1 MAAPLVR
8 QVKIR
13 EGDAVKLMARVVGPR
28 NTALTRSQVS
38 AISWALYDAR
48 SNTSRTAIDSGSLT
62 VADVIFD
69 TLQTT
74 ADDAAW
80 EEDATGYNFAY
91 QFPADTFA
99 LSAAGSGRFRLEIRG
114 TPTTGEKFWI
124 GVWDV
129 TVVETLTDVSA

>member
-8 QVKIR
+8 QIKIR
-13 EGDAVKLMARVVGPR
+13 EGDAIKLMARVVGPR

-48 SNTSRTAIDSGSLT
+48 SNTSRTATDSGSLT
-62 VADVIFD
+62 VADVFFD

-74 ADDAAW
+74 SDDAAW

-99 LSAAGSGRFRLEIRG
+99 LPGRFRLEIRG
-114 TPTTGEKFWI
+114 TPSTGEKFWI
-124 GVWDV
+124 GVWDIS
-129 TVVETLTDVSA
+129 VVETLTDVSV